1 MNLNV
6 LKISF
11 LILIVSLLTL
21 FSFNKNQSR
30 SIEFND
36 LSYVDS
42 VFKFISKDSV
52 NKLLT
57 QSKLFSNEI
66 LKSNLNLK
74 NIENTI
80 LLNEYIRSVEV
91 SLSVEGK
98 LGVNIKE
105 KNPVF
110 RVLRDKYILMLMEKK
125 CHYQKISQKKPQLF

>member
-52 NKLLT
+52 NKLLI

-74 NIENTI
+74 ELEHTI
-80 LLNEYIRSVEV
+80 LLNKYVRSWHFNFKQC
-91 SLSVEGK
+91 SSSI
-98 LGVNIKE
+98 N
-105 KNPVF
+105 NF
-110 RVLRDKYILMLMEKK
+110 T
-125 CHYQKISQKKPQLF
+125 F

>member
-74 NIENTI
+74 DIEHTI
-80 LLNEYIRSVEV
+80 LLNKYVRSVEV

-98 LGVNIKE
+98 
-105 KNPVF
+105 
-110 RVLRDKYILMLMEKK
+110 
-125 CHYQKISQKKPQLF
+125 